1 MITTYTGKKFSF
13 IDPQPEDICIED
25 IAHHLSL
32 ICRFNGA
39 CRVHYSVAQHSV
51 LVAEMVPDKLIAQAL
66 LHDAGEAYYGDITSP
81 FKRVLEAVG
90 CDCCM
95 EGHKFKQIL
104 ERVDKAIFA
113 KFNIPWPI
121 SKEIKRADNLMF
133 DLEYYNF
140 MHGDICIPK
149 EFAQQ
154 GAMVPW
160 ASENAEEYFLNHCR
174 KVGIK

>member
-51 LVAEMVPDKLIAQAL
+51 LVAEMVPQGAIPQAL

-81 FKRVLEAVG
+81 FKRVLEEIG
-90 CDCCM
+90 CSYCLND
-95 EGHKFKQIL
+95 KFKQIL

-121 SKEIKRADNLMF
+121 SKEIKRADNLMY
-133 DLEYYNF
+133 DLECYNF
-140 MHGDICIPK
+140 MHGDICIPE

-160 ASENAEEYFLNHCR
+160 ASENAEEAFLKRCR
-174 KVGIK
+174 KVGI

>member
-1 MITTYTGKKFSF
+1 MITTYTGKVFSF

-51 LVAEMVPDKLIAQAL
+51 YVSEIVSVKAQAL

-81 FKRVLEAVG
+81 FKQVLEEICG
-90 CDCCM
+90 N
-95 EGHKFKQIL
+95 EFKQIL
-104 ERVDKAIFA
+104 ERIDKAIFD
-113 KFNIPWPI
+113 KFNVPYPFDIRV
-121 SKEIKRADNLMF
+121 KKADNEMF

-140 MHGDICIPK
+140 MIGNICIPEK
-149 EFAQQ
+149 FVGKSAMAPWPSEFAKKCFLERCR
-154 GAMVPW
+154 W
-160 ASENAEEYFLNHCR
+160 A
-174 KVGIK
+174 GIK